1 MLWKEMSVA
10 KERRDGLRTESSRAG
25 VRGEI

>member
-10 KERRDGLRTESSRAG
+10 KGRIEGLRTESSRAG